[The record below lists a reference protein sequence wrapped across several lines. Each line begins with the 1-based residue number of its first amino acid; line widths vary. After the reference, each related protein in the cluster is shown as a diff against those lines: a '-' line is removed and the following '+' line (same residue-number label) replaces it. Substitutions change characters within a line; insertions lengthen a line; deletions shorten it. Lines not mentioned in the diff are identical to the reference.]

1 MAGGAADAKVSGVR
15 RSGIVVASF
24 AVRMRG
30 DALLVVLDVI
40 FIIAAYTGLFFAR
53 FDGRLPEVF
62 RQRLFGFLL
71 GAVLVQITFT
81 WLWGCYGRTWRHASI
96 DEARRLVIA
105 GCCSGLVLLVVSGII
120 GWGRMPLTVLLAG
133 PLLVAF
139 LQGVA
144 RFQERL
150 FAFRRSG
157 DRVEG
162 LRVAVVGGGSAGEA
176 AVRAMRQ
183 NPRMGLRPVVI
194 LDDARELQHRSL
206 HGVPI
211 AGDVDALAEVVR
223 DFGAHQVLLAI
234 KSPGRDLVARVAA
247 GAGRVGVPV
256 QVLPDVSSWVHGLP
270 LLRDVRDLRIDDLLG
285 RRQVDLDLTAVH
297 TLLRDRRVL
306 VTGAGGWIG
315 AEIMRQVLAFAPR
328 EVVGLDHDETHLH
341 DAMSGLEGP
350 VRSVLG
356 DVRDPLVLTDVFE
369 QARPDVVF
377 HAAAHKHVPI
387 LEDFACEAV
396 RTNVLGTRHVIEAA
410 VRAGASTFVLIS
422 TDKAAT
428 PTNVMGASKWL
439 AEQVLLDTAP
449 ERMAYRAVR
458 FGNVLGSRGSVVPTF
473 QRQIATGGPVTVT
486 DPRMTRYFMSTAE
499 AVSLVFKAA
508 AIGGDHQLL
517 ALEMGEQVNV
527 AELAERMIRLCGLE
541 PGVDIEIRFTG
552 ARPGERLTE
561 SLAAP
566 GEAMEPLDDS
576 IVALEPT
583 RLSHEDLEVVLDRLA
598 AFADTNDHAGARGA
612 LLHAAA
618 PRPPVADPVRTA
630 SP

>member
-1 MAGGAADAKVSGVR
+1 
-15 RSGIVVASF
+15 
-24 AVRMRG
+24 
-30 DALLVVLDVI
+30 
-40 FIIAAYTGLFFAR
+40 
-53 FDGRLPEVF
+53 
-62 RQRLFGFLL
+62 
-71 GAVLVQITFT
+71 
-81 WLWGCYGRTWRHASI
+81 
-96 DEARRLVIA
+96 
-105 GCCSGLVLLVVSGII
+105 
-120 GWGRMPLTVLLAG
+120 
-133 PLLVAF
+133 
-139 LQGVA
+139 
-144 RFQERL
+144 
-150 FAFRRSG
+150 
-157 DRVEG
+157 
-162 LRVAVVGGGSAGEA
+162 
-176 AVRAMRQ
+176 
-183 NPRMGLRPVVI
+183 
-194 LDDARELQHRSL
+194 
-206 HGVPI
+206 
-211 AGDVDALAEVVR
+211 
-223 DFGAHQVLLAI
+223 
-234 KSPGRDLVARVAA
+234 
-247 GAGRVGVPV
+247 
-256 QVLPDVSSWVHGLP
+256 
-270 LLRDVRDLRIDDLLG
+270 
-285 RRQVDLDLTAVH
+285 
-297 TLLRDRRVL
+297 
-306 VTGAGGWIG
+306 
-315 AEIMRQVLAFAPR
+315 
-328 EVVGLDHDETHLH
+328 
-341 DAMSGLEGP
+341 
-350 VRSVLG
+350 
-356 DVRDPLVLTDVFE
+356 
-369 QARPDVVF
+369 VF

-583 RLSHEDLEVVLDRLA
+583 RLSHEDLEGVLDRLA